1 MIFVPRP
8 YLGGVFQFCSAPSA
22 LRKGPYTGSKG
33 GPEAW
38 VAALLRYEGDEAMR
52 LRDAGRLLKL
62 VRKQWVLEDRGY
74 LRRLRSAWTG
84 D

>member
-1 MIFVPRP
+1 
-8 YLGGVFQFCSAPSA
+8 
-22 LRKGPYTGSKG
+22 
-33 GPEAW
+33 
-38 VAALLRYEGDEAMR
+38 MR